1 MQWKKLQ
8 HLCLN
13 KCTMRC
19 TSNTSLGSTQEK
31 KSGRLDIRSPIH
43 HRLDQ
48 QLLHGQGS
56 TFLVSV
62 PTTWLYVTLH
72 IGHHLYH
79 CRLCWLITVMTIL
92 LDLPSNG
99 DRNLVRCA
107 TKPCSMLLSFMSLS
121 PPPSPPLVHHTLPGR
136 DFSSHVIKTL
146 SLSPLTAHWR
156 VQTLRN
162 AYPKHYSPLNLASHT
177 VLLLLPY
184 QVRTSSLS
192 YFDTLN
198 PRLEFWIPSFILIFL
213 KLKCSVRKG

>member
-1 MQWKKLQ
+1 
-8 HLCLN
+8 
-13 KCTMRC
+13 
-19 TSNTSLGSTQEK
+19 
-31 KSGRLDIRSPIH
+31 
-43 HRLDQ
+43 
-48 QLLHGQGS
+48 
-56 TFLVSV
+56 
-62 PTTWLYVTLH
+62 
-72 IGHHLYH
+72 
-79 CRLCWLITVMTIL
+79 
-92 LDLPSNG
+92 
-99 DRNLVRCA
+99 
-107 TKPCSMLLSFMSLS
+107 MLLSFMSLS
-121 PPPSPPLVHHTLPGR
+121 PPPSPPLIHHTLPGR

-198 PRLEFWIPSFILIFL
+198 PRLELWIPSFILIFL